1 MTVRP
6 CSSNP
11 DGLGLTVTLVS
22 ETHAGCRIRS
32 KITSPEANNSLP
44 KGSPPAPPVHDGS
57 GSPGFVQFGSSLSP
71 ASFSDLPSLNT
82 QVLSSHLLATVRG
95 GALASSQPA
104 NPGRCCEMSS
114 EALSHGN
121 LVLILDSPHVLS
133 SEDLRD
139 MDKH

>member
-1 MTVRP
+1 MQDQEQDNVPRGQQLPTK
-6 CSSNP
+6 
-11 DGLGLTVTLVS
+11 GLL
-22 ETHAGCRIRS
+22 
-32 KITSPEANNSLP
+32 
-44 KGSPPAPPVHDGS
+44 PAPPVHAGS
-57 GSPGFVQFGSSLSP
+57 GSRGFVRFGSSLSP

-82 QVLSSHLLATVRG
+82 QMLSGHLSATVRG

-121 LVLILDSPHVLS
+121 LILILDSLHVLS